1 MFRKLI
7 VVLVGAVL
15 LGAAWA
21 QGLGSVERDVT
32 VNMPEIVGISLS
44 DGENPVLDLVAD
56 GGVLTDTAWGGT
68 LRVDFNR
75 VGTWF
80 VVATVVDESTILDH
94 DISLSVQWGAFDDT
108 PLVVDGTVVSAAT
121 DDVEDQAELGRG
133 TVVDAESAF
142 FVSAGLT
149 WTATATAAGTMHV
162 EDGYVFEVTF
172 TLLSDDEEDD
182 G

>member
-21 QGLGSVERDVT
+21 QELGSAARDVT
-32 VNMPEIVGISLS
+32 VMVPENVELSLTGGNS
-44 DGENPVLDLVAD
+44 IQLDLEVV
-56 GGVLTDTAWGGT
+56 GGLLTDSESSGI

-80 VVATVVDESTILDH
+80 VVATVVDESTVEH
-94 DISLSVQWGAFDDT
+94 DISLSVKWGSFPTQD
-108 PLVVDGTVVSAAT
+108 LVIEGDVVSAAAH
-121 DDVEDQAELGRG
+121 DVEDQAELGSD
-133 TVVDAESAF
+133 TVDDPEDAF
-142 FVSAGLT
+142 FYSAGLT
-149 WTATATAAGTMHV
+149 WTATATAGGTMHV

-172 TLLSDDEEDD
+172 TLLSDEEEDP